1 MVGGIIGDIIGSI
14 YEFRN
19 IKTKKFELFGVG
31 CDYTD
36 DTILTVATAKWLL
49 ETGGHGDSWKLY
61 FRYGFNFPNPVG
73 GYGTHFKQWV
83 ERAAEGDF
91 SPYGSCGNGS
101 AMRGGPVGWAFNT
114 EAEVLK
120 YAKLSAESTHNHP
133 EGIKGA
139 QAVALAIL
147 WARQGVDKDTIAK
160 KLGEITDYE
169 LYYTCDEI
177 RDSYTWGGLCQN
189 TVPQAIMAF
198 LDGSDFEDC
207 IRNAIS
213 LGGDSDTLACITGSI
228 AEAYYGIPQDIYDK
242 ALGYLPETFC
252 NSIREFENLYGSYIL
267 KQ

>member
-83 ERAAEGDF
+83 ERAAEGGF

-101 AMRGGPVGWAFNT
+101 AMRVGPVGWAFNT

-120 YAKLSAESTHNHP
+120 
-133 EGIKGA
+133 
-139 QAVALAIL
+139 
-147 WARQGVDKDTIAK
+147 
-160 KLGEITDYE
+160 
-169 LYYTCDEI
+169 
-177 RDSYTWGGLCQN
+177 
-189 TVPQAIMAF
+189 
-198 LDGSDFEDC
+198 
-207 IRNAIS
+207 
-213 LGGDSDTLACITGSI
+213 
-228 AEAYYGIPQDIYDK
+228 
-242 ALGYLPETFC
+242 
-252 NSIREFENLYGSYIL
+252 
-267 KQ
+267 